1 MEPLRKRPRV
11 SQVTD
16 KTILNPDIDLLES
29 RARNDLRLKSTFE
42 AIFKKYDHDFTGIG
56 DEIDL
61 QTGDIVVNNGHIM
74 GMCSEHDIGD
84 RKTGRNKD
92 WRASTSAIGD
102 KSRPRETS
110 LLSDDFDRLSNGPH
124 EEGRTFADSGV
135 QSDHDDVDS
144 LLGSDQD
151 TNLPTEPD
159 PQMEDTWSIGDGGRD
174 SVNWNQSAL
183 PRGLPSQQA
192 IQSQFGPLL
201 GLQIADLVRKVRNP
215 NDMSVE
221 EAWRVPSLAAAPTR
235 PRAILE
241 SLVNLH
247 RERSLSPLNQASIW
261 APPRSK
267 GRPKKDGSVVFGDK
281 TPTGNNQLT
290 MRPEPQI
297 PHNML
302 VESIRNHYDESEFGD
317 GSYHTD
323 SNPRPS
329 LRHLHSPQDNDP
341 ELCTIEHSNTASQ
354 HQIPLVP
361 VNKEASYITP
371 KSSPSS
377 NPNILRNSKPSSLKR
392 KRLQQS
398 KHIIDIRS
406 EEGQSLKKQDTDTH
420 IRPGQITTYRP
431 GADCLD
437 LASPRSDQLPL
448 VSRKQQINCARWT
461 KQEEERLRH
470 LKENTDLAYAQLVE
484 YFPGRNR
491 QNIRAHYLTMM
502 ANIELR
508 SRKETPLPVSPYTLQ
523 EDELLLELKVDKGLP
538 WTTITT
544 SFQAKS
550 INSLKHRYYKVLQA
564 TPRRMNQTTS
574 EGSISATSEDLL
586 HIDPLKTRLGV
597 TPTEHEVLED
607 RTSTDLLDLERRTHS
622 SPECPEAYL
631 KPLGEVLDNR
641 QRLITSR
648 MVEKTPSGEQ
658 TAKLGPSSSAA
669 PKVVT
674 QPSGWEQRQGIAHGQ
689 STTTVL
695 ATPDSR
701 HIRQSP
707 GKTIEAERNPS
718 AKGEASQRSKSSQKK
733 TSQSRIPKATPTASK
748 KQKVTKPRTPQAAGT
763 KASPKTLTPRSK
775 ATLISLLGDVTDDE
789 DELSNPVTT
798 LGSSKD
804 RPPATPK
811 RTVGE
816 CCTGSNSCNRKFC
829 FKCS

>member
-74 GMCSEHDIGD
+74 DMRSEHDIGD

-92 WRASTSAIGD
+92 WRASMTAIGD
-102 KSRPRETS
+102 KRRSRETS

-124 EEGRTFADSGV
+124 EEGRIFANIGV
-135 QSDHDDVDS
+135 QSDDDDADS
-144 LLGSDQD
+144 LLGLEQD
-151 TNLPTEPD
+151 TNLQTEPD

-174 SVNWNQSAL
+174 SVNWKQSAS

-201 GLQIADLVRKVRNP
+201 GLQIADLVRKVRDP
-215 NDMSVE
+215 NDMPVE
-221 EAWRVPSLAAAPTR
+221 EAWRVPCLAAAPTR

-241 SLVNLH
+241 SLVNMH
-247 RERSLSPLNQASIW
+247 RERSHSPLNQASIW
-261 APPRSK
+261 ALARSK

-290 MRPEPQI
+290 MRPEPLV
-297 PHNML
+297 PDDVL
-302 VESIRNHYDESEFGD
+302 VEPMRNHDDEIEFAD
-317 GSYHTD
+317 DSYHTG
-323 SNPRPS
+323 SNPES
-329 LRHLHSPQDNDP
+329 SMRHLHSTQDNDP
-341 ELCTIEHSNTASQ
+341 DLCTIQQSNTDSQ
-354 HQIPLVP
+354 HQILLVP
-361 VNKEASYITP
+361 VNKKASYITP

-377 NPNILRNSKPSSLKR
+377 NPNILRNSKSSPLKR

-398 KHIIDIRS
+398 KHRIDIGS
-406 EEGQSLKKQDTDTH
+406 EEGQSLRKLD

-431 GADCLD
+431 GAECLD
-437 LASPRSDQLPL
+437 VASPRSDQLPL
-448 VSRKQQINCARWT
+448 VSRKQQINCVRWT
-461 KQEEERLRH
+461 EQEEERLRH
-470 LKENTDLAYAQLVE
+470 LKETTDLAYARLVE

-508 SRKETPLPVSPYTLQ
+508 SRKEEPLPVSPYTLE
-523 EDELLLELKVDKGLP
+523 EDELLVELKVDKELP
-538 WTTITT
+538 WSAITT
-544 SFQAKS
+544 SFPAKS

-574 EGSISATSEDLL
+574 EGSTSATSEDLL
-586 HIDPLKTRLGV
+586 HIGPLKTRLGV
-597 TPTEHEVLED
+597 TPTEHEMLED
-607 RTSTDLLDLERRTHS
+607 RTSTDLLDRERRTHS
-622 SPECPEAYL
+622 SPERSEADP

-641 QRLITSR
+641 QRPTTSR
-648 MVEKTPSGEQ
+648 MVEKTPSGER
-658 TAKLGPSSSAA
+658 TATLGPSSSAA
-669 PKVVT
+669 PKVAA
-674 QPSGWEQRQGIAHGQ
+674 QPSGSEQQQGIAHGEG
-689 STTTVL
+689 TTTVL
-695 ATPDSR
+695 ATADSR
-701 HIRQSP
+701 LRRQSRDKNI
-707 GKTIEAERNPS
+707 GVERNPS

-733 TSQSRIPKATPTASK
+733 TSQSGIPKSTPTASK
-748 KQKVTKPRTPQAAGT
+748 IQKVTKPRNPQAAGT
-763 KASPKTLTPRSK
+763 KASRKTLTPRSK
-775 ATLISLLGDVTDDE
+775 AALVSLLGDVTDDE

-804 RPPATPK
+804 KPLATPK

-816 CCTGSNSCNRKFC
+816 CVMGSNSCNRKFC